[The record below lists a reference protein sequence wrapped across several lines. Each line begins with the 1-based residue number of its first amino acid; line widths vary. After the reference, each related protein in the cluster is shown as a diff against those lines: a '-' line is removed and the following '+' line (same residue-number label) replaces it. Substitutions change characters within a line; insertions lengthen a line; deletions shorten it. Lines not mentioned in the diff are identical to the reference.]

1 MPDDPTVDKS
11 TQPILASPN
20 RFKLAVF
27 SINIGGGLVMSDYEK
42 LAQCTWEES
51 VRLTTTAER
60 LGFEA
65 MVPLA
70 RWRGHGGRLNPHH
83 RSFETFTWAAGLSAI
98 TERIN
103 IFATFHVPTVH
114 PVMAA
119 KMVSTIDHISGGR
132 FGLNVVAGWQP
143 DELKMFG
150 AGKRDHDERYEV
162 ADEWAALVKRLWQE
176 EGAFDFDGQ
185 FFQAPGAFSDPKPIS
200 KPYPVIMSAG
210 ISPAGRDF
218 AAKHADMIFAAIE
231 NPAKTADT
239 VNEIKEIAR
248 ERYGRELKVFGV
260 GHITCRDTEEEAKAF
275 YDEVIMKRGDW
286 DAAKLTVGKLMQHS
300 QTVDYESSHIQ
311 RLMEGVIRAFFAHPL
326 TGTPDQIVG
335 QMKEL
340 SDAGLEGLAITW
352 NDYDEGLAQY
362 EEKLHPLMV
371 EAGLR
376 EPLGDPAA
384 ARPLAAAETPS

>member
-1 MPDDPTVDKS
+1 MADDPVKDKAQ
-11 TQPILASPN
+11 QPILASSN

-27 SINIGGGLVMSDYEK
+27 SINIGGGLVMSDYEG
-42 LAQCTWEES
+42 LADCTWEES

-65 MVPLA
+65 IVPLA

-83 RSFETFTWAAGLSAI
+83 RSFETFTWAAGLSAL

-119 KMVSTIDHISGGR
+119 KMVSTIDHISNGR

-143 DELKMFG
+143 DELRMF
-150 AGKRDHDERYEV
+150 AASKRDHDERYEV
-162 ADEWAALVKRLWQE
+162 ADEWAELVKRLWQQ
-176 EGAFDFDGQ
+176 EGEFDFDGS
-185 FFQAPGAFSDPKPIS
+185 FFKAPGAFSEPKPLQ

-210 ISPAGRDF
+210 ISPAGRNF

-231 NPAKTADT
+231 NPAKTVET
-239 VNEIKEIAR
+239 VREIRELAQ
-248 ERYGRELKVFGV
+248 ERYDRDLKVFGV
-260 GHITCRDTEEEAKAF
+260 GHVTCRDTEEEARAY
-275 YDEVIMKRGDW
+275 YDEVIMQRGDW
-286 DAAKLTVGKLMQHS
+286 DAAKLTIGKLMQHS

-326 TGTPDQIVG
+326 TGTPEQIVEG
-335 QMKEL
+335 MKEL
-340 SDAGLEGLAITW
+340 SDAGLEGLALTW

-362 EEKLHPLMV
+362 EEKLLPLMV

-376 EPLGDPAA
+376 QPLEGASGAA
-384 ARPLAAAETPS
+384 PEASRAAG

>member
-1 MPDDPTVDKS
+1 MPTDPVVDKS
-11 TQPILASPN
+11 SQLILASAN

-27 SINIGGGLVMSDYEK
+27 SINIGGGLVMSDYEG
-42 LAQCTWEES
+42 LADCTWEES

-83 RSFETFTWAAGLSAI
+83 RSFETFTWAAGLSAL

-143 DELKMFG
+143 DELRMFG
-150 AGKRDHDERYEV
+150 AGKRDHGERYEV
-162 ADEWAALVKRLWQE
+162 ADEWAGLVERLWSEQ
-176 EGAFDFDGQ
+176 GSFDFDGQ
-185 FFQAPGAFSDPKPIS
+185 FFKAPGAFSEPKPLQ

-210 ISPAGRDF
+210 ISPAGRNF

-231 NPAKTADT
+231 NPAKTVET
-239 VNEIKEIAR
+239 VKEIRQLAH
-248 ERYGRELKVFGV
+248 ERYDRDLKVFGV
-260 GHITCRDTEEEAKAF
+260 GHITCRDTEQEARAY

-286 DAAKLTVGKLMQHS
+286 DAAKLTVAKLMQHS

-326 TGTPDQIVG
+326 TGTPDQIVT

-340 SDAGLEGLAITW
+340 SDAGLEGLALTW
-352 NDYDEGLAQY
+352 NDYDEGLTQY
-362 EEKLHPLMV
+362 EQKLMPLMV

-376 EPLGDPAA
+376 EPLDANVDG
-384 ARPLAAAETPS
+384 RSLAGADTTR